1 MSDRAFKVMVWVTAV
16 LICIV
21 FWVQVGMWAV
31 RWYEGEMNSIHFEL
45 KQIDKKL
52 ERSLDIHKELRE
64 GRDEQ
69 D

>member
-1 MSDRAFKVMVWVTAV
+1 MSDRAFKVLVWATAC
-16 LICIV
+16 LLCLV
-21 FWVQVGMWAV
+21 FWVQVGKWAF

>member
-1 MSDRAFKVMVWVTAV
+1 MSDRAFKVLVWTTA
-16 LICIV
+16 LLLCLV
-21 FWVQVGMWAV
+21 FWVQVFKFAF

>member
-1 MSDRAFKVMVWVTAV
+1 MSDRAFKILVWVTAILLCV
-16 LICIV
+16 V
-21 FWVQVGMWAV
+21 FWVQVGKWAF